1 MAPAASHDAKDIK
14 SENSKSLK
22 ALEEMMQ
29 KLTVSKAQD
38 EINASAQAIATFI
51 NGDIE
56 EADAPTKY
64 VPPFCLSLATLQSL
78 TTLPGLSRCLRSNSP
93 ARRMPSPVSALSMPS
108 VLSPSTRTSPPL
120 SSPTS
125 FPSCRTCWPRSV
137 TR

>member
-14 SENSKSLK
+14 SENSKALK

-29 KLTVSKAQD
+29 KLTLCKAQD

-64 VPPFCLSLATLQSL
+64 VLALSL
-78 TTLPGLSRCLRSNSP
+78 
-93 ARRMPSPVSALSMPS
+93 
-108 VLSPSTRTSPPL
+108 
-120 SSPTS
+120 
-125 FPSCRTCWPRSV
+125 
-137 TR
+137 

>member
-14 SENSKSLK
+14 SENSKALK

-29 KLTVSKAQD
+29 KLTLCKAQD

-64 VPPFCLSLATLQSL
+64 VL
-78 TTLPGLSRCLRSNSP
+78 TCFLPLLFNHRC
-93 ARRMPSPVSALSMPS
+93 
-108 VLSPSTRTSPPL
+108 
-120 SSPTS
+120 
-125 FPSCRTCWPRSV
+125 
-137 TR
+137 

>member
-64 VPPFCLSLATLQSL
+64 VHPLPLPATVQSL
-78 TTLPGLSRCLRSNSP
+78 TTPQGCPG
-93 ARRMPSPVSALSMPS
+93 A
-108 VLSPSTRTSPPL
+108 
-120 SSPTS
+120 
-125 FPSCRTCWPRSV
+125 
-137 TR
+137 

>member
-1 MAPAASHDAKDIK
+1 MAPAASHDAKDVK

-22 ALEEMMQ
+22 VLEEMMG

-64 VPPFCLSLATLQSL
+64 VPSLP
-78 TTLPGLSRCLRSNSP
+78 LPCHGGN
-93 ARRMPSPVSALSMPS
+93 
-108 VLSPSTRTSPPL
+108 
-120 SSPTS
+120 
-125 FPSCRTCWPRSV
+125 F
-137 TR
+137 